1 MNRSSFSRPSFTI
14 LGYLSVPLSQ
24 YSSRAPQILARRN
37 VSPVRILGR
46 PPEARGLLLSL
57 IYSVSSWYGGGQ
69 QYNHQQ
75 ASSHPFLWSLFLIS
89 SFQVLLKM
97 ADDER
102 RTSKRSRFD
111 QTESD
116 VRRSSRFDRDS
127 RSPVSRHAYTRQRSR
142 SPIAPKST
150 STTNEEKRSPAV
162 DPAAAAGKEYTCK
175 IGTIN
180 SQG

>member
-1 MNRSSFSRPSFTI
+1 MFVTDLSRIFLVLRTSPTGFVTPIFVVTI
-14 LGYLSVPLSQ
+14 Q
-24 YSSRAPQILARRN
+24 
-37 VSPVRILGR
+37 
-46 PPEARGLLLSL
+46 
-57 IYSVSSWYGGGQ
+57 
-69 QYNHQQ
+69 
-75 ASSHPFLWSLFLIS
+75 SLFIIN
-89 SFQVLLKM
+89 SFKVLLKM

-162 DPAAAAGKEYTCK
+162 DPAAAAGNEYTCQ
-175 IGTIN
+175 IGTLTARANILV
-180 SQG
+180 